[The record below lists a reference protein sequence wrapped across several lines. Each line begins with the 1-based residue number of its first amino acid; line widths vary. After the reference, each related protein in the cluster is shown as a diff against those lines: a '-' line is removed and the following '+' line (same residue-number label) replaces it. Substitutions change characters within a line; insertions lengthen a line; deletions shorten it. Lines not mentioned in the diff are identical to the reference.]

1 MIDDRS
7 TDLEEC
13 DCAPS
18 ERERRALWPGKSERR
33 SAQKTSWVTGAVTR
47 RSALALGIL
56 GVAAAGVVAAP
67 HIPQAFAATDYPSWD
82 DVERAKHNQSAKQ
95 SEIQKI
101 ESLIASLK
109 AQAAA
114 AQQKAEQAGD
124 EYFQAQQDY
133 LDAARRADDL
143 QSQAD
148 KQAKKAD
155 EAADKAGQ
163 VAAQLYRNG
172 GDNASLELFLS
183 GSAKGADDL
192 LARLGTMDKLLDA
205 NQTVYAEAV
214 SARDSAQSLSDQA
227 KKQREERDKLQK
239 IAEQKM
245 IEAQQAADAAEEAV
259 QQQDAHLEDLEAQL
273 AALKDTTQKTI
284 ADYKKGVE
292 ARRRAEAARKRRE
305 AEARRKAAAA
315 AAAAAAANNSGGGG
329 GSSGGGGGGGGGGSG
344 WCRPNGGWQS
354 SGYGWRSVQ
363 CTSGYCSSSFHEG
376 VDLADSC
383 GSNIYAAHSG
393 SVVYAG
399 YNGGYGNYVKIDHGG
414 GIATGYGHIRPGGI
428 HVRYGQHVSMGQVI
442 ASEGNTGNLFGCHL
456 HFEVYRNGRT
466 TNPIPFMAARGI
478 SV

>member
-7 TDLEEC
+7 TDPEEC

-18 ERERRALWPGKSERR
+18 ERERRVLWPDL
-33 SAQKTSWVTGAVTR
+33 KTVTR
-47 RSALALGIL
+47 RSALAIGIL

-67 HIPQAFAATDYPSWD
+67 RIPAAFAADYPSWD
-82 DVERAKHNQSAKQ
+82 DVQRAKRSESAK
-95 SEIQKI
+95 SAEVSKI
-101 ESLIASLK
+101 ETLIANLK
-109 AQAAA
+109 AAAAA
-114 AQQKAEQAGD
+114 AQQKAELAGD
-124 EYFQAQQDY
+124 AYFQAQQDF

-143 QSQAD
+143 QDQAD

-214 SARDSAQSLSDQA
+214 AARDSAQSLSDQA
-227 KKQREERDKLQK
+227 KSQREERDRLQK

-245 IEAQQAADAAEEAV
+245 IEAQNAAQAAQAAVET
-259 QQQDAHLEDLEAQL
+259 QDAHLEDLEAQL
-273 AALKDTTQKTI
+273 AALHDKTSKTVT
-284 ADYKKGVE
+284 DYKKGVE
-292 ARRRAEAARKRRE
+292 ARRKAEEARKKRE
-305 AEARRKAAAA
+305 AEARRRAAAA
-315 AAAAAAANNSGGGG
+315 AAAAAAKNHSSGG
-329 GSSGGGGGGGGGGSG
+329 GSSSGGGGGGGGGGGSG
-344 WCRPNGGWQS
+344 WVRPNHGWQS
-354 SGYGWRSVQ
+354 SGYGRRSVQ

-383 GSNIYAAHSG
+383 SSNIYAAHSG
-393 SVVYAG
+393 TVVYAG
-399 YNGGYGNYVKIDHGG
+399 YNGGYGYYVKINHGG
-414 GIATGYGHIRPGGI
+414 GIATGYGHIRQGGI
-428 HVRYGQHVSMGQVI
+428 FVGYGQHVSAGQVI
-442 ASEGNTGNLFGCHL
+442 ASEGNTGNSFGCHL
-456 HFEVYRNGRT
+456 HFEVYVNGRT
-466 TNPIPFMAARGI
+466 VNPAPFMAARGI